1 MITFFYIYICLK
13 IEYIIPL
20 SILMPEDGIDKSP
33 SMSDIK
39 AMLASKA
46 EDLEKDS
53 VVNIDPT
60 IDIDESGDNDEQERR
75 LKRKTWCKLDQTFP
89 VDSEEGRQRIN
100 FLRKLKFL
108 LKYVAGRRSYH
119 NFVTGGSTL

>member
-1 MITFFYIYICLK
+1 
-13 IEYIIPL
+13 
-20 SILMPEDGIDKSP
+20 MPEDGIDKSP

>member
-1 MITFFYIYICLK
+1 M
-13 IEYIIPL
+13 
-20 SILMPEDGIDKSP
+20 DKSP

-39 AMLASKA
+39 AILASKYTAVGEEEELNIDLTRDDA
-46 EDLEKDS
+46 EDRE
-53 VVNIDPT
+53 
-60 IDIDESGDNDEQERR
+60 NDERERR
-75 LKRKTWCKLDQTFP
+75 LKRKTWCKLDETFP
-89 VDSEEGRQRIN
+89 VDSEEGRQRIE